1 MFGNAKFSL
10 IILVLL
16 VWFFIGCASVFFTH
30 VSSISH
36 QKIPPASSFHVMPGN
51 DSIESKKIVK
61 MIKNQ
66 LQIKGYRPEK
76 LEDADII
83 ISFSAEMG
91 AKTKSRKTNSPIYSE
106 DLSTGF
112 NILIRYKS
120 NSYTYTEHPGEV
132 RVRFHDGKK
141 FRAKEKKTILWE
153 AVGKSSDM
161 EGDIIRV
168 APKIIASIFEEIG
181 KDSDSKLYKVREDG
195 APHEAKSIL

>member
-1 MFGNAKFSL
+1 MIGNTKLSL

-16 VWFFIGCASVFFTH
+16 VWFFIGCANVFFTH
-30 VSSISH
+30 VSSISN
-36 QKIPPASSFHVMPGN
+36 QKIPQASSFHVMPGN

-61 MIKNQ
+61 IIKNQ

-83 ISFSAEMG
+83 ISFSAEMRAEKKLG
-91 AKTKSRKTNSPIYSE
+91 TRNIPIYSE
-106 DLSTGF
+106 DPSSGF
-112 NILIRYKS
+112 NILVGYES
-120 NSYTYTEHPGEV
+120 SSYNYTEHPGEV

-153 AVGKSSDM
+153 AVGKSSGK

-181 KDSDSKLYKVREDG
+181 KDSDSKLYKVGEDG
-195 APHEAKSIL
+195 APHEAK